1 MMVTLCYHF
10 PMNTFVDDVLDAC
23 RQSGQA
29 YCKFLSPNDTG
40 KTRSHQAGT
49 YIKKDFG
56 RQWIP
61 PEKGR
66 NIELDVMVRWIVPHQ
81 ERLVTTSRLKWYG
94 AGTRSEHRLTRFG
107 QGFPFRDINYTGSLM
122 VMVPTGGSTFDI
134 FLVEN
139 DDQIETV
146 LSGLLLSPT
155 ALDNGAIWTAA
166 RPQEYSNIF
175 IRDFLSTLHG
185 EFPDTTTMAKKG
197 RELAAATISQSTTW
211 DERLIGWIAT
221 EYQLYRAVED
231 FFLQQQITAIS
242 NTDGFLSLANSV
254 MNRRKSRAGKS
265 LEHHIA
271 AMLTE
276 AAVPFSSQARTEH
289 KNKADF
295 ILPSVSAYHN
305 PQFPADALVF
315 LAAKTTARDRWR
327 QILPEAERIAE
338 KHLLTLQQS
347 LSEDQLHQIAGAHVA
362 LVVPQRYHAKYPATG
377 NIWTVDAFIQW
388 LRERRDTQWVML

>member
-1 MMVTLCYHF
+1 MLSGPPPVFTDAKPYGLVSMMVTLCYHF

-61 PEKGR
+61 PEKGC

-139 DDQIETV
+139 RNGVKWTSLVIHSVGQW
-146 LSGLLLSPT
+146 GH
-155 ALDNGAIWTAA
+155 LDGRA
-166 RPQEYSNIF
+166 
-175 IRDFLSTLHG
+175 
-185 EFPDTTTMAKKG
+185 TT
-197 RELAAATISQSTTW
+197 RI
-211 DERLIGWIAT
+211 
-221 EYQLYRAVED
+221 
-231 FFLQQQITAIS
+231 
-242 NTDGFLSLANSV
+242 
-254 MNRRKSRAGKS
+254 
-265 LEHHIA
+265 LEH
-271 AMLTE
+271 L
-276 AAVPFSSQARTEH
+276 
-289 KNKADF
+289 
-295 ILPSVSAYHN
+295 Y
-305 PQFPADALVF
+305 
-315 LAAKTTARDRWR
+315 
-327 QILPEAERIAE
+327 
-338 KHLLTLQQS
+338 
-347 LSEDQLHQIAGAHVA
+347 
-362 LVVPQRYHAKYPATG
+362 
-377 NIWTVDAFIQW
+377 
-388 LRERRDTQWVML
+388 